1 MSLDQGVPRDDSL
14 PLGRV
19 RVGLKRNHM
28 IIYVDLENLEQ
39 LERQYPDRVL
49 TSLGNRLKVKYRLED
64 ISGEPCLVMRYHQ
77 VTPDRLRALPVNAV
91 LVSGNMTE
99 FEFYS
104 EESLAGLRAVMQE
117 AAYPLLAF
125 CGGCQILAQTYG
137 VAIGPIGQLPTTAD
151 DARADVVLAPGMVQE
166 RGFMPV
172 DVCQPHPLF
181 AGLGERPV
189 FFESHYWEVKSAPA
203 GFRSYASTAKCQVQM
218 LAHDTKQLFATQ
230 FHPEFYDEEHL
241 DGRTLLA
248 NFFRQAG
255 ITGASS

>member
-1 MSLDQGVPRDDSL
+1 
-14 PLGRV
+14 
-19 RVGLKRNHM
+19 M

-39 LERQYPDRVL
+39 LQRQSPERVL

-64 ISGEPCLVMRYHQ
+64 LSGEPCLVMRYHQ
-77 VTPDRLRALPVNAV
+77 VTPERLRMLPVQAV

-104 EESLAGLRAVMQE
+104 EASLAGLRAVMRE

-137 VAIGPIGQLPTTAD
+137 VAIGPIGALRAPANAPQ
-151 DARADVVLAPGMVQE
+151 ADVVLAPGMVQE

-172 DVCQPHPLF
+172 DVRQPHPLF
-181 AGLGERPV
+181 AGLGEAPV

-203 GFRSYASTAKCQVQM
+203 GFRSYASTAQCQFQM
-218 LAHDTKQLFATQ
+218 LAHDTKHLFATQ
-230 FHPEFYDEEHL
+230 FHPEFYDEDHP

-248 NFFRQAG
+248 NFFHHVG
-255 ITGASS
+255 VTGATC